1 MKAWQFTNTHEPL
14 VLNEVP
20 PPTALPGHVVIDIKS
35 AGLCH
40 SDVGVL
46 EDEGW
51 LSTLAKRPITIG
63 HEIAGVISQV
73 GEDVTAWAVGDR
85 VGFCPTTPA
94 GAPGYAFDG
103 GFSFKAAIDQQ
114 ALVRIP
120 GNVSFSLGAAGT
132 DAGMTSHHAVI
143 ANGQVKAGDKVGV
156 IGCGGLGQIGARV
169 AILAGAEVYV
179 AEVDEKVWETAHQIG
194 VNDVR
199 TTITDFKDIGLDVI
213 VDFAGFGATTA
224 QAIETVRRGGRV
236 VQVGMGRLEAT
247 ISTKAL
253 ILNQV
258 TLVGS
263 RGGTKDDV
271 AGVYDYLA
279 TGKLQ
284 PTITEITFDENPG
297 RSDPARPRGSHRS
310 LGSEDRGLNPDSLSR
325 LRV

>member
-1 MKAWQFTNTHEPL
+1 MKAWQFTDTHKPL

-20 PPTALPGHVVIDIKS
+20 EPTAAKGHVVIDIKS

-40 SDVGVL
+40 SDVGLL

-63 HEIAGVISQV
+63 HEVAGVISEV
-73 GEDVTAWAVGDR
+73 GEGVTEWAVGDR

-120 GNVSFSLGAAGT
+120 DNVSFNAGAAGT

-169 AILAGAEVYV
+169 GVLAGAEVYV
-179 AEVDEKVWETAHQIG
+179 AEIDEKVWETAREIG
-194 VNDVR
+194 VKDVR
-199 TTITDFKDIGLDVI
+199 TSITDFAEIGLDVI
-213 VDFAGFGATTA
+213 VDFAGFGTTTA
-224 QAIETVRRGGRV
+224 QAIETVRPGGRV

-247 ISTKAL
+247 ISTKVL
-253 ILNQV
+253 ILSEV

-263 RGGTKDDV
+263 KGGTKDDV

-279 TGKLQ
+279 TGNLK
-284 PTITEITFDENPG
+284 PTVTEITFDEIPHGLTRLARGEVVG
-297 RSDPARPRGSHRS
+297 RLVAKIAD
-310 LGSEDRGLNPDSLSR
+310 
-325 LRV
+325 